1 MCQTDKS
8 GAAVGEVGLGIP
20 QPNLLCS
27 LVSFILPPA
36 PLSVAM
42 ALSRVQTQPRPVCP
56 PW

>member
-56 PW
+56 W